1 MAYKIMKRAA
11 IFIAVVI
18 LGVAA
23 TVTTAM
29 AFHEELREMVK
40 EIIFD
45 FFHAEEEEVVP
56 ELSGREEISIE
67 NMYVEQD
74 RKFPCE
80 RELGYD
86 GSPMSDNQFAIADY
100 CGEAGIVSL
109 AYKALTEENIKTYL
123 TL

>member
-45 FFHAEEEEVVP
+45 FFHAEEEVVP
-56 ELSGREEISIE
+56 KLSGREEISIE